1 MEIMHIFCNFMQRL
15 FFNLSIYFFWLF
27 HKHKASVNMQ
37 IKNNDEFFPDA
48 WIFPQKNKVLNVH
61 FQ

>member
-37 IKNNDEFFPDA
+37 IKNNDEFFLMMPEY
-48 WIFPQKNKVLNVH
+48 FPRKTKY
-61 FQ
+61 